1 MSAQKVVFEPS
12 FATKPMGFLIT
23 KVAPGYGHQNLIL
36 IVGSNLIISYINLT
50 QGLIWLSVTKSD
62 TPETWKKG
70 NFLCRDSKALPFHS
84 IFLDCLFVCLCLNVS
99 ATVEVVFDAGN

>member
-1 MSAQKVVFEPS
+1 MSALKVVFEPS

-23 KVAPGYGHQNLIL
+23 KEAPGYGHQNLIL
-36 IVGSNLIISYINLT
+36 IAGSNFIISYINLT

-70 NFLCRDSKALPFHS
+70 NFYAVTVSHYHFILFSWIKALS
-84 IFLDCLFVCLCLNVS
+84 
-99 ATVEVVFDAGN
+99 